1 MELTIDGR
9 KVHYTD
15 SGEGRTLLVLQGWA
29 APADLYTSVAKRL
42 EGKMRVVIPDMP
54 GFGATPEPEE
64 AWGSEDYARFVRRF
78 LAALGIEEA
87 YVMGH
92 SVTYL
97 DHLARATTLQLRRH
111 GQAVLPLPLRL
122 PGLLRARRTSEDGQ
136 SHGEACYIFIQNRH

>member
-29 APADLYTSVAKRL
+29 APADLYASVAKRL

-64 AWGSEDYARFVRRF
+64 AWGSEDYAR
-78 LAALGIEEA
+78 ALSKIDG
-87 YVMGH
+87 
-92 SVTYL
+92 TY
-97 DHLARATTLQLRRH
+97 DGPDGKADYTNWHEQH
-111 GQAVLPLPLRL
+111 G
-122 PGLLRARRTSEDGQ
+122 
-136 SHGEACYIFIQNRH
+136 